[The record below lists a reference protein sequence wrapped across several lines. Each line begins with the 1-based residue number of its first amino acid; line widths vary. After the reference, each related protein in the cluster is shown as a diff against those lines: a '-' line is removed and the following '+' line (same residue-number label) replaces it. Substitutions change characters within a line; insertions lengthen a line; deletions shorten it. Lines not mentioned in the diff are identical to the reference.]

1 MSKTTRATQA
11 LDRAGIPYSVHLYAY
26 DPHAESI
33 GLQAAESLGAEPQ
46 TVLKTLMAQVDG
58 KPVCVVVPSDRE
70 VSMKRLA
77 AAFAGKQAQMMR
89 PADAERVTG
98 YHVGGISPFG
108 QKKPVPT
115 AIEIAALEHESV
127 FVNGGQRGLQVRLR
141 PSDARDGLQARAAPL
156 VTDG

>member
-1 MSKTTRATQA
+1 MSKATRATMA
-11 LDRAGIPYSVHLYAY
+11 LDRARVAYTLHSYSY
-26 DPHAESI
+26 DPDAERI
-33 GLQAAESLGAEPQ
+33 GMQAAESLGVAPE

-58 KPVCVVVPSDRE
+58 KPVCVIVPSDRE

-77 AAFAGKQAQMMR
+77 AAFGAKSAQMMR
-89 PADAERVTG
+89 PDDAERVTG

-127 FVNGGQRGLQVRLR
+127 FINGGQRGLQVRLK
-141 PSDARDGLQARAAPL
+141 PADARDVLKAKAAPL
-156 VTDG
+156 VADA